1 MFQSQAQGNNFN
13 FVFENNNSI
22 DFTSNLRTTIKFNR
36 KLFDSPTSSPENPPS
51 TQEKTKMKNSF
62 TLEPKEISHTPS
74 SNVCRKLNF
83 DGSDG
88 SLSMLK
94 RGSIESISSND
105 GSFYLIRR
113 KSSTNFGL
121 KHPKFDEDYVIMRT
135 LSVGEQGTVY
145 LCLKVKDKVGY
156 AVKLTKEF
164 TNKKDYQNMLNFV
177 MALND
182 GVALATNGFI
192 LNYSDFWIEDD
203 IDDSDINLNYYKA
216 PKVLYIVTNYC
227 SNGNLIDY
235 LNKLKQLNF
244 VFDSNFFYDIIF
256 EMLCAV
262 MHIHKIG
269 YVHFDIKP
277 KNFLIDAHGH
287 IKLTDFC
294 LSKNQSFV
302 ELNQKDLPDGDAIYL
317 SPELFHKT
325 NVSFKTDIFSLGLSI
340 LEILTNESLPKNGE
354 IWRAIRSSSIPS
366 CYYDKINSNLDRDL
380 YKTMISSMTVVN
392 PLERCSIEEILTDK
406 EKYPMFYKR
415 YQDLENGEYKNVFDP
430 FERREFKDEQCDFST
445 FNVEDINK
453 NFVKRSDSTKF
464 AFSNNK

>member
-1 MFQSQAQGNNFN
+1 MFQSQAQISNYNFD
-13 FVFENNNSI
+13 NNNSI

-51 TQEKTKMKNSF
+51 TQDRTKMKNSF
-62 TLEPKEISHTPS
+62 TLEPSNGN
-74 SNVCRKLNF
+74 NVCRKLNF
-83 DGSDG
+83 EGSDG
-88 SLSMLK
+88 SINMFK
-94 RGSIESISSND
+94 RASIESINSND

-113 KSSTNFGL
+113 KSSTSFGL
-121 KHPKFDEDYVIMRT
+121 KHPKFDEDYVIIKT
-135 LSVGEQGTVY
+135 LSIGEQGTVY

-182 GVALATNGFI
+182 GVALMTNCFI

-203 IDDSDINLNYYKA
+203 IEDSNINLNYYKA

-235 LNKLKQLNF
+235 MNKLKQLNF
-244 VFDSNFFYDIIF
+244 NFDNNFFYDVIF
-256 EMLCAV
+256 EMLCSV
-262 MHIHKIG
+262 LHIHKIG

-325 NVSFKTDIFSLGLSI
+325 NVSFKTDVFSLGLSI
-340 LEILTNESLPKNGE
+340 LEILTNETLPKNGE
-354 IWRAIRSSSIPS
+354 IWRTIRSSSIPI
-366 CYYDKINSNLDRDL
+366 DFFNKIPPNLDRDVFM
-380 YKTMISSMTVVN
+380 KMILSMTKIN
-392 PLERCSIEEILTDK
+392 PFERVGIEEILTDK
-406 EKYPMFYKR
+406 DNYPMFYQR
-415 YQDLENGEYKNVFDP
+415 YINVENGNYKSFFDP
-430 FERREFKDEQCDFST
+430 FDRGEFKDEQSDFST
-445 FNVEDINK
+445 FNVDDINK
-453 NFVKRSDSTKF
+453 NFAKRSNSTKF